1 MNILVHAF
9 WWIYVHS
16 FIGFI
21 PKGGTVAD
29 NRIFTNMIIFNRY
42 CQRVSKVVVSICTPT
57 SNVWEFYFLHS
68 YCTRYGNVFEAIL
81 PVVSQL
87 VVVHLLSRVWFF
99 VTPWTAALHAP
110 LSSTISQSLLR
121 FMSIELVM
129 VYNRLSMSIWYSIF
143 PLRLMMLNIFSYVY
157 WKSLFS

>member
-1 MNILVHAF
+1 MLFGEYMYIASLGLYLRVELLLITGYLLI
-9 WWIYVHS
+9 WPS
-16 FIGFI
+16 L
-21 PKGGTVAD
+21 T
-29 NRIFTNMIIFNRY
+29 Y